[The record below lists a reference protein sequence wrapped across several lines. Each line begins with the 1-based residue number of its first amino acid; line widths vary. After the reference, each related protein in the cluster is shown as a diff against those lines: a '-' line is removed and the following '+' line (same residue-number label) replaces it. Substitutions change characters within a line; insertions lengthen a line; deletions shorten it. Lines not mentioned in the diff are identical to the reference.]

1 MAKKRVWR
9 HSNDFRRMA
18 GRFNS
23 CENIVA
29 LAKKLGI
36 QRRLLY
42 KWRKDFEASDAIG
55 DPALGNVREAK
66 LRKELVHTRD
76 CLLKKH
82 WRSIFSEAPC
92 KESRLDGSGAA
103 PLAKTTSTT
112 TSAA

>member
-55 DPALGNVREAK
+55 DPAPGNVREAK
-66 LRKELVHTRD
+66 LILRD

-82 WRSIFSEAPC
+82 WRSIFF
-92 KESRLDGSGAA
+92 RGA
-103 PLAKTTSTT
+103 L
-112 TSAA
+112 